1 MNKGTWKKF
10 IDLEDLITIRDFYHL
25 GECQAD
31 IVRIHKF
38 DILCLF
44 PENPKKYTFA
54 VNLDTL
60 GEPNVRDGLPFE
72 IKIKW
77 LSRKDA

>member
-1 MNKGTWKKF
+1 MNKGNWKKF
-10 IDLEDLITIRDFYHL
+10 IDYEDLLIIRDYHKL
-25 GECQAD
+25 GECRAE
-31 IVRIHKF
+31 IVKINKF

-44 PENPKKYTFA
+44 PENDKKYTFS

-60 GEPNVRDGLPFE
+60 GEPNTKDGLPFE

-77 LSRKDA
+77 LSKKNA